1 MSAAFLAGNEQV
13 ISGQID
19 AFQKGTGAENR
30 MDFIVL
36 VQFFYA
42 QPDGCGEVSHMVCNT
57 CPDNPCQVI
66 FLMDGFFY
74 FFGQFIEFWIVQWIK
89 LIRIFSYR
97 SLKDARDCAE
107 HLPAII
113 DDHCP
118 DKDAFVI
125 KKEFED
131 AGAAVQLERV
141 WS

>member
-1 MSAAFLAGNEQV
+1 MAEKNTGELFSEIIGLNKEELEILAAAVREKLDVSSKDRTANVSAEKYDPFPDPDPGYKIILTECGQNKLQV
-13 ISGQID
+13 
-19 AFQKGTGAENR
+19 
-30 MDFIVL
+30 
-36 VQFFYA
+36 
-42 QPDGCGEVSHMVCNT
+42 
-57 CPDNPCQVI
+57 
-66 FLMDGFFY
+66 
-74 FFGQFIEFWIVQWIK
+74 IK

-118 DKDAFVI
+118 DKDAFSI